1 MDKGNNSNNLRM
13 TELGLTTPST
23 NNLVLTTD
31 EFIGK
36 NPPSTPIFG
45 DLLDF
50 PGLGYNEKQIQ
61 FPTTVVDLG
70 PRDSFINEIC
80 CSGDDSDFGSYYTD
94 QLKMVCLL

>member
-36 NPPSTPIFG
+36 IG
-45 DLLDF
+45 
-50 PGLGYNEKQIQ
+50 
-61 FPTTVVDLG
+61 
-70 PRDSFINEIC
+70 R
-80 CSGDDSDFGSYYTD
+80 
-94 QLKMVCLL
+94 